1 MSGSSSAKSTKDKVV
16 DALTEEWRHIEELMA
31 PLSDTQ
37 WVQTSILPGW
47 SVQDIVA
54 HMIGTESML
63 AGETA
68 PPANRDL
75 SDSGHVHNDIAAMN
89 EQWVDSMRDLS
100 PQAVLQRFV
109 TIRGSRAKSL
119 EQMTEEEFD
128 APSWTPAGQATYGR
142 FMQIRVYDCWLHEH
156 DIRDTLGLPGNDSGA
171 PAEVAMDEL
180 STALGFIVAKKAGA
194 PDGTTVTF
202 EIKGGVP
209 RTFHVAVTG
218 RATLVDRLDGAT
230 TVTLHLT
237 SDQLFR
243 LAGGRVDPATLLD
256 SLVIDGD
263 GELGRRIVSALP
275 FTI

>member
-1 MSGSSSAKSTKDKVV
+1 MSVSSSMKDKVV
-16 DALTEEWRHIEELMA
+16 GALTEEWRQIAGLMT
-31 PLSDTQ
+31 PLSDAQ
-37 WVQTSILPGW
+37 WRQRSILPGW

-63 AGETA
+63 AVETA

-75 SDSGHVHNDIAAMN
+75 RDSDHVNNDIAAMN

-100 PQAVLQRFV
+100 PKAVLQNFLKI
-109 TIRGSRAKSL
+109 TSSRAKSL

-142 FMQIRVYDCWLHEH
+142 FMQIRVYDCWLHEQ
-156 DIRDTLGLPGNDSGA
+156 DIRDTLGLPGHDTGA
-171 PAEVAMDEL
+171 PADVAMDEL
-180 STALGFIVAKKAGA
+180 STALGFIVGKKAGA

-202 EIKGGVP
+202 EISGGVA

-218 RATLVDRLDGAT
+218 RAALVDRLDGPAN
-230 TVTLHLT
+230 VTLHMT

-243 LAGGRVDPATLLD
+243 LAGGRVDPDTLVD